1 MADLMPAVT
10 YQIAFDLGT
19 SYSAAYSD
27 VKKKTVWEPTVMA
40 FDRRKQRIVAY
51 GSRAK
56 SMIGFTPPYIEILQ
70 PLKAGVA
77 CDFDLVNPFLK
88 FLTAQITGRR
98 KLFVSRILVCLPYGT
113 TSVEARAYRNQL
125 QANFLTKVQLVR
137 QPLAAAIGAGLD
149 IFESKGKIVVNIG
162 GGITEIALISI
173 GGFVKC
179 ITLQA
184 AGLAMDEA
192 ISNYLEQAYYF
203 SVGYQQI
210 EEIKIKYA
218 SVDETQIN
226 FPIQVKGMDRRTRL
240 PRSLMI
246 PKKALTEAIT
256 PVVDQILEG
265 IDAVFETTTPE
276 IANDI
281 ASDGIYLTGGGAYL
295 PGWQRI
301 IRDRFGVE
309 VRIPREPEL
318 CIIKGLKK
326 ILENY
331 DAYKEILEKAKSC
344 VP

>member
-1 MADLMPAVT
+1 MPAVT

-27 VKKKTVWEPTVMA
+27 IKKKTVWEPTVMA
-40 FDRRKQRIVAY
+40 FDKRKQKIVAY

-56 SMIGFTPPYIEILQ
+56 SMMGFTPPHLEILQ

-77 CDFDLVNPFLK
+77 CDFDLVNPFLQ
-88 FLTAQITGRR
+88 FLTKQITGRR

-125 QANFLTKVQLVR
+125 QANLLTKVHLVR

-149 IFESKGKIVVNIG
+149 IFESKGKIIVNIG

-179 ITLQA
+179 VTLQA

-192 ISNYLEQAYYF
+192 ILNHLEHAYYF
-203 SVGYQQI
+203 SVGNQRI

-226 FPIQVKGMDRRTRL
+226 FPIEIKGMDRRTRL
-240 PRSLMI
+240 PRCLTI
-246 PKKALTEAIT
+246 PKKVLTEAIT
-256 PVVDQILEG
+256 PVVEQILEG
-265 IDAVFETTTPE
+265 IDSVFEMTTPE

-281 ASDGIYLTGGGAYL
+281 ASEGIYLTGGGAHL

-301 IRDRFGVE
+301 IKDRFGVE
-309 VRIPREPEL
+309 VKIPHEPEL
-318 CIIKGLKK
+318 CIIRGLQK

-331 DAYKEILEKAKSC
+331 DKYQEILEKAKSC